1 MSEHTPYGE
10 VFNERFASLQRLYG
24 AAVVPLLQHMHICVV
39 GLGGVGSWA
48 AEALARNGVGA
59 ITLIDFDEVSLSNI
73 NRQLPA
79 LTETVGEKKWAV
91 MAQRIRS
98 INPDCK
104 ITTVDDFVT
113 DRNLRELLS
122 PESGYNYVIDAID
135 SIKYKAAM
143 IHQCRRNKIPI
154 ITVGGAGGVVDPSQ
168 IQIAD
173 LSRTTNDPL
182 AAKVRHQL
190 RSRHGFTRN
199 PKRTFRVECV
209 FSSEQKRYP
218 KDGGIVGYEK
228 PGIHGVSLDCRFG
241 YGSTCFVTA
250 SFGFMA
256 AARVVNKT
264 IQRKLPDDL
273 I

>member
-1 MSEHTPYGE
+1 MSDYS
-10 VFNERFASLQRLYG
+10 ERFSSLQRLYG
-24 AAVVPLLQHMHICVV
+24 ATAIPILQQMHICVV

-48 AEALARNGVGA
+48 AEALARNGIGA

-79 LTETVGEKKWAV
+79 MTETVGEKKWAV
-91 MAQRIRS
+91 MEQRIHS
-98 INPDCK
+98 INPDCR

-113 DRNLRELLS
+113 DRNLREQLS
-122 PESGYNYVIDAID
+122 PEHGFDYVIDAID
-135 SIKYKAAM
+135 SIKYKAAI

-154 ITVGGAGGVVDPSQ
+154 ITIGGAGGVLDPSQ

-182 AAKVRHQL
+182 AAKVRNQL

-209 FSSEQKRYP
+209 SSTEQKRYP
-218 KDGGIVGYEK
+218 KDDGSVGYEK

-250 SFGFMA
+250 SFGLQA
-256 AARVVNKT
+256 AARAVNKT
-264 IQRKLPDDL
+264 LQRKLVCTS
-273 I
+273 